1 LISNEKERKKR
12 NKKKLNKKR
21 VGLDKIELM
30 IKKNS
35 IPVKQPSSNN
45 DEIK

>member
-12 NKKKLNKKR
+12 NENELNKKS

-35 IPVKQPSSNN
+35 IPVKQPSSNK